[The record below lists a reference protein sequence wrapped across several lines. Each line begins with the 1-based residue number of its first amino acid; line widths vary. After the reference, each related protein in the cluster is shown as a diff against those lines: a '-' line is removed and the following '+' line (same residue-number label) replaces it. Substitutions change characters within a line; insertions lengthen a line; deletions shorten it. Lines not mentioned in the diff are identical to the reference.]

1 VTEPSDSSTETPE
14 QRNLRYLAPN
24 LITLTGLL
32 FGVTSIAAAHHQN
45 FALAGWMIIYAVLF
59 DRLDGMVAR
68 RLRATSDLGM
78 QLDSLADFLN
88 FGLAPPFLL
97 YCYLCARPDLPF
109 DSGWERPYL
118 LAACALWT
126 LAAAFRLARFNIQ
139 SDDTAPTK
147 VFFGVPTTLAGGTV
161 TIWFLAFLK
170 YSRVG
175 DTFGG
180 GKVFGDWTTPRGIWL
195 WTPLVLALGGLLMAS
210 SVRIPKVGKMAS
222 RFWTV
227 FVLAMALFGYFGG
240 FLRLWPELMAIQP
253 TVWLIVFLVLGQFSE
268 RLKSLTPP
276 PLFPRRPSA
285 S

>member
-1 VTEPSDSSTETPE
+1 MTEPSDSITESAE

-32 FGVTSIAAAHHQN
+32 FGVTSIAAAHHHN
-45 FALAGWMIIYAVLF
+45 FVLAGWMIIYAVLF

-68 RLRATSDLGM
+68 KLRATSDLGM

-97 YCYLCARPDLPF
+97 YCYLCSRPDLPF
-109 DSGWERPYL
+109 DDGWERPYL
-118 LAACALWT
+118 LVACAIWALG
-126 LAAAFRLARFNIQ
+126 AAFRLARFNIQ
-139 SDDTAPTK
+139 SEDTAPTG

-170 YSRVG
+170 YSSPG
-175 DTFGG
+175 ATFGG
-180 GKVFGDWTTPRGIWL
+180 GKVLGDWTTPNSLWL
-195 WTPLVLALGGLLMAS
+195 WTPVVVGVFGLLMAS
-210 SVRIPKVGKMAS
+210 TVRIPKVGKSES
-222 RFWTV
+222 RGWTA
-227 FVLAMALFGYFGG
+227 FVLLMAGSGYLFG

-253 TVWLIVFLVLGQFSE
+253 TVWLIVFLVMGQFSE

-276 PLFPRRPSA
+276 PLFPKRPSA
-285 S
+285 R